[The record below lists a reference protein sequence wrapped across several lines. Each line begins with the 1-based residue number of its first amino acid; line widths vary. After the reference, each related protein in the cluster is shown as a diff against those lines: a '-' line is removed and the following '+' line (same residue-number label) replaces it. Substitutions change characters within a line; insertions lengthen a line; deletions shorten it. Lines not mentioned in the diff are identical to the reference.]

1 MKTVDDVKDMRYTT
15 EAGDSIDCMVK
26 FSDISDY
33 VPFGATPYD
42 PEDYGR
48 QIYTDCRNG
57 VYGPVAPYTPPGIP
71 VVEIN

>member
-15 EAGDSIDCMVK
+15 ESGDSIDCMVK
-26 FSDISDY
+26 FADISDY

-48 QIYTDCRNG
+48 QI
-57 VYGPVAPYTPPGIP
+57 
-71 VVEIN
+71 